1 MSDITIEIQKI
12 ISIQRTDKI
21 DREVLVSMLA
31 VTSDRIFTK
40 GQSASGGSIGRYSDA
55 YQKTR
60 RNKGLSGGKVIL
72 QFTQQMRNDF
82 SVVVEGKKIGLG
94 FKNSFNTKKS
104 FFVEKTYKKPIFEHT
119 KKEETLITRLYGK
132 VIERHFN

>member
-21 DREVLVSMLA
+21 DREVLVSMQA
-31 VTSDRIFTK
+31 VSSDRIFTK
-40 GQSASGGSIGRYSDA
+40 GQATSGGDIGRYSDA

-60 RNKGLSGGKVIL
+60 KKKGLSGGKVKL
-72 QFTQQMRNDF
+72 QFTQQMRNDW

-94 FKNSFNTKKS
+94 FKNSFNTEKS